1 MLAVKFKHERVNV
14 RMSGHIHEKATCW
27 KHKLLLQRNNYRC
40 YASMI
45 INRLRHCPTKRI
57 SYADLHVAYGE
68 QIIMILN
75 LTFANLNADG
85 GLPSYGREGE
95 LLNRVLFDSTGVKGL
110 FVSKERREDL
120 ASETMFALV

>member
-1 MLAVKFKHERVNV
+1 MLRKHTY
-14 RMSGHIHEKATCW
+14 KPTTALPDQTF
-27 KHKLLLQRNNYRC
+27 NY
-40 YASMI
+40 
-45 INRLRHCPTKRI
+45 NKE

-85 GLPSYGREGE
+85 GLPSYGRGGE